1 MSQKCKGSWD
11 YYEQLYVKKLDNLEE
26 MDTFLESYHQPRQNH
41 WETENLSG
49 LIPTKEIESAI
60 KNLLAKKGPELE
72 GFPNDFYQTF
82 KEKTFI
88 KTFTKMFCKLFRKT
102 KKGETC

>member
-1 MSQKCKGSWD
+1 MVWLMSQKCKGSWD

-41 WETENLSG
+41 WEIENLSG

-60 KNLLAKKGPELE
+60 RNLQTNSRTRQFLVSSTRHSEKHEYQSFSNFSKN
-72 GFPNDFYQTF
+72 
-82 KEKTFI
+82 I
-88 KTFTKMFCKLFRKT
+88 KNV
-102 KKGETC
+102 